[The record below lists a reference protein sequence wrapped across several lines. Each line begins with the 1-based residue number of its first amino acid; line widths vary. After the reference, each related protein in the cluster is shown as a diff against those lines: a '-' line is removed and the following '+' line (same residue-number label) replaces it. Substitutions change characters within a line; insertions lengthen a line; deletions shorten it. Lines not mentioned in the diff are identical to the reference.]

1 MKPDSHYVMK
11 KATKQLMSGFDK
23 TERNLW
29 KKALISADLN
39 FNSKES
45 KGKFVMNYDAK
56 VN

>member
-11 KATKQLMSGFDK
+11 KATKQLMSGFNK